1 MHLELVQVCALGVSL
16 FVSYSEFE
24 FNEQLLMVFVCLC
37 GGRLF
42 LDAEGHFGV
51 HGPQGS
57 ARQPL
62 HAGSCATAPDAGAA
76 GENGR

>member
-1 MHLELVQVCALGVSL
+1 MEVSL
-16 FVSYSEFE
+16 FVRCSEFE
-24 FNEQLLMVFVCLC
+24 FNEQLFVCLC

-51 HGPQGS
+51 HSPQGS

-62 HAGSCATAPDAGAA
+62 HAGSCATAPDAGVA
-76 GENGR
+76 GEDGR

>member
-1 MHLELVQVCALGVSL
+1 MCVYC
-16 FVSYSEFE
+16 SEFE
-24 FNEQLLMVFVCLC
+24 FNERLLIVFVCLR

-62 HAGSCATAPDAGAA
+62 HAGSCATAPDAGVA
-76 GENGR
+76 GEDGR